1 MRRHVHLASIGQQK
15 AIGFAVLVDEKLVH
29 GPADF
34 GEVIGIDPMHVEA
47 PCVRL
52 SGSPADVFARR
63 VPTGMPLFLLCFEES
78 RDERSV
84 VFHDTRRRECGRMG
98 NAGLTSTRR
107 ANAALWLGNDAV
119 RYGARMKK
127 RDRLRPIRLRA
138 APTDGSIR
146 TLSFAQPVFFSLGV
160 QELTVDSKS
169 ARGFRAIAL

>member
-29 GPADF
+29 GPGDF
-34 GEVIGIDPMHVEA
+34 REVIGIDPMHVKA

-119 RYGARMKK
+119 RYGADEEAGSVEADQIACRAYG
-127 RDRLRPIRLRA
+127 RLNPNSFVCPARIFQPWCA
-138 APTDGSIR
+138 GADG
-146 TLSFAQPVFFSLGV
+146 
-160 QELTVDSKS
+160 
-169 ARGFRAIAL
+169 

>member
-29 GPADF
+29 GPANF
-34 GEVIGIDPMHVEA
+34 REVIGIDPMHVEA

-119 RYGARMKK
+119 RYGA
-127 RDRLRPIRLRA
+127 D
-138 APTDGSIR
+138 
-146 TLSFAQPVFFSLGV
+146 
-160 QELTVDSKS
+160 EE
-169 ARGFRAIAL
+169 RGIG